1 MHIELYKAKIG
12 LNPFKN
18 PFRKALIYCYYFPTK
33 KFLIL
38 AELRKNLFKRSFLT
52 KKWVHLH
59 LAFLKK
65 YIVQCIDFIFRIF
78 KRIYYS
84 LFSAVNR
91 NSINI
96 IQISKKKILRLQ
108 LELAMQFQKY
118 IFISKK
124 SFFKK
129 ICPYIN
135 YIQLDTS
142 GHSLGKQVILCVS
155 KCMYSL
161 IRKKKHS
168 SH

>member
-1 MHIELYKAKIG
+1 MHIVLYKAKIG

-18 PFRKALIYCYYFPTK
+18 PFKKALINCYYFPTK

-108 LELAMQFQKY
+108 LLSQQCNFKNISLYIKSHFLKKYAPILTKY
-118 IFISKK
+118 I
-124 SFFKK
+124 
-129 ICPYIN
+129 
-135 YIQLDTS
+135 
-142 GHSLGKQVILCVS
+142 
-155 KCMYSL
+155 
-161 IRKKKHS
+161 
-168 SH
+168 

>member
-1 MHIELYKAKIG
+1 MHIVLYKAKIG

-18 PFRKALIYCYYFPTK
+18 PFKKALIYCYYYFPTK

-65 YIVQCIDFIFRIF
+65 YIVWCIDFIFRIF

-108 LELAMQFQKY
+108 LLSQQCNFKNISLYIKSHFLKKYAPILTKY
-118 IFISKK
+118 I
-124 SFFKK
+124 
-129 ICPYIN
+129 
-135 YIQLDTS
+135 
-142 GHSLGKQVILCVS
+142 
-155 KCMYSL
+155 
-161 IRKKKHS
+161 
-168 SH
+168 

>member
-1 MHIELYKAKIG
+1 MHIVLYKAKIG

-52 KKWVHLH
+52 KKWVHLQ

-65 YIVQCIDFIFRIF
+65 YIAVQCIDFIFRIF

-118 IFISKK
+118 IFLYLKSHFLKK
-124 SFFKK
+124 YAP
-129 ICPYIN
+129 ILTTYNWILVD
-135 YIQLDTS
+135 IL
-142 GHSLGKQVILCVS
+142 QVNRSYCV
-155 KCMYSL
+155 
-161 IRKKKHS
+161 
-168 SH
+168 